1 MDVVAKMLDAN
12 KRLQSR
18 LEDAEQK
25 IKNQAEEIRNQQF
38 EARTDALTRLA
49 NRRAFD
55 AFLADSTQLFV
66 SQEQPFSLIMFD
78 VDNFKQFNDVHGHPA
93 GDEVLRTVG
102 RTLGRAVSTG
112 DLACRYGGEEFAVI
126 LTQTNLADGQLAA
139 ERIRK
144 AIEGMSVQF
153 GGNVLRVTASVGVA
167 GCMATEE
174 PAVLVRR
181 ADEAVYGAKKNGRNC
196 CFWHDGEIAHQYL
209 APKPIVPEQVVKA
222 PTAPKS
228 FPNCAVFTDEL
239 GRRIAESQRFGVPL
253 TLVHFRVRDYSHL
266 EHTYGNAVG
275 TLLID
280 SLASFIQSTLRDMD
294 LLARLEGGEL
304 VVMLP
309 GSSSSAAKIVGQRV
323 RTSISLCPVPLGD
336 HQIRLEL
343 DMGVASVQPGEDARA
358 AMETLAPI
366 STRRPRSKPRNAS
379 RTPSSP
385 LCESPSDR
393 GKLPARWL
401 TKREPLPPPPAS
413 AQGAAEAERLVAKAA
428 TVQLAVDAHC
438 DDGVCGGRSHSER
451 CRQRADLRADSF
463 GRDVCGAGRARH
475 TRVLLPRPSSDVLGR
490 RAGGLV
496 VCPLLRFAVWI
507 RRRDGGWRA
516 AAYVAFPS
524 WRADSRRSGPAA
536 IKQRRG
542 RDRDPHGE
550 L

>member
-1 MDVVAKMLDAN
+1 MGFLLAVTVARVASDVALAFAAFFAGVCGAVIYIRFIAARNGAGATAREDAAVEMSANDAARASMAAQQLRDLARNVASDVGAHNSFVESITDQLVDIEQGNTEGGAVVMDVVAKMLDAN

-55 AFLADSTQLFV
+55 AFLTDSTELFATHR
-66 SQEQPFSLIMFD
+66 QPFSLIMFD

-102 RTLGRAVSTG
+102 RTLSRAVNTG

-126 LTQTNLADGQLAA
+126 LTNTSLADGQLAA

-167 GCMATEE
+167 GCTAQEE

-181 ADEAVYGAKKNGRNC
+181 ADEAVYAAKKNGRNC
-196 CFWHDGEIAHQYL
+196 SFWHDGEIAHLYM
-209 APKPIVPEQVVKA
+209 APKPAVSEPVAKMQAPVKA
-222 PTAPKS
+222 
-228 FPNCAVFTDEL
+228 FPNRALFSDEL
-239 GRRIAESQRFGVPL
+239 GRRIAESQRFGVPI
-253 TLVHFRVRDYSHL
+253 TLVHFRVRDYAQL

-280 SLASFIQSTLRDMD
+280 SLASFVQSTLRDMD
-294 LLARLEGGEL
+294 LLGRLEGGEL

-309 GSSSSAAKIVGQRV
+309 GSSASAAKIVGQRV

-358 AMETLAPI
+358 AMESARTDLDATTAMEAQERQQNAELA
-366 STRRPRSKPRNAS
+366 
-379 RTPSSP
+379 
-385 LCESPSDR
+385 
-393 GKLPARWL
+393 
-401 TKREPLPPPPAS
+401 
-413 AQGAAEAERLVAKAA
+413 
-428 TVQLAVDAHC
+428 AV
-438 DDGVCGGRSHSER
+438 
-451 CRQRADLRADSF
+451 
-463 GRDVCGAGRARH
+463 
-475 TRVLLPRPSSDVLGR
+475 
-490 RAGGLV
+490 
-496 VCPLLRFAVWI
+496 
-507 RRRDGGWRA
+507 
-516 AAYVAFPS
+516 
-524 WRADSRRSGPAA
+524 
-536 IKQRRG
+536 
-542 RDRDPHGE
+542 
-550 L
+550 

>member
-1 MDVVAKMLDAN
+1 MDVVGKMLDAN
-12 KRLQSR
+12 KRLQTR

-25 IKNQAEEIRNQQF
+25 IKTQAEEIRNQQF

-55 AFLADSTQLFV
+55 AFLVDSTQLFATHR
-66 SQEQPFSLIMFD
+66 QPFSLVMFD

-102 RTLGRAVSTG
+102 RTLARAVNTG

-126 LTQTNLADGQLAA
+126 LTNTSLAEGQLAA

-167 GCMATEE
+167 GCLASEE
-174 PAVLVRR
+174 PATLVRR

-196 CFWHDGEIAHQYL
+196 CFWHDGEVARLY
-209 APKPIVPEQVVKA
+209 AATKPATAEIVAKTSA
-222 PTAPKS
+222 APKS
-228 FPNCAVFTDEL
+228 FPNRALFADEL

-280 SLASFIQSTLRDMD
+280 SLASFVQSTLRDMD

-304 VVMLP
+304 IVMLP
-309 GSSSSAAKIVGQRV
+309 GSSASAAKIVGQRV

-343 DMGVASVQPGEDARA
+343 DMGVASVQPGEDART
-358 AMETLAPI
+358 AME
-366 STRRPRSKPRNAS
+366 S
-379 RTPSSP
+379 
-385 LCESPSDR
+385 
-393 GKLPARWL
+393 
-401 TKREPLPPPPAS
+401 
-413 AQGAAEAERLVAKAA
+413 
-428 TVQLAVDAHC
+428 
-438 DDGVCGGRSHSER
+438 
-451 CRQRADLRADSF
+451 
-463 GRDVCGAGRARH
+463 ARH
-475 TRVLLPRPSSDVLGR
+475 DLDAT
-490 RAGGLV
+490 A
-496 VCPLLRFAVWI
+496 AVEAQE
-507 RRRDGGWRA
+507 RQQSA
-516 AAYVAFPS
+516 
-524 WRADSRRSGPAA
+524 
-536 IKQRRG
+536 
-542 RDRDPHGE
+542 E
-550 L
+550 LSAV